1 MQEKEELLNS
11 VIEKSQKTIEQSKDW
26 HIKYDKQVNAMLE
39 SRTLLDQFKI
49 KRLTKEYSALQF
61 YLNEIT
67 QPDLI
72 TITAKYK
79 GNGIATITITKDTA
93 QISTDTYEKSNK
105 ELFNIDTKLKN
116 EDLNTIQTHKFL
128 EHFNQDIKLK
138 TKPNKET
145 QESMLL
151 AEFSKTTSYDKLLTG
166 IQPIKYA
173 DTLYYQIPMTIGA
186 NPTEYI
192 NILTRSKIRKT
203 TLIECIEDGQD
214 LDTILAQ
221 ATAKAVFLT
230 NLLHTENGESI
241 YRLMGYHGRLPNQI
255 TIKTCIAVP
264 KNSKIKEFEPFT
276 IQNGIDTLDY
286 RYLQYENDQ
295 EQITSIKTNVND

>member
-1 MQEKEELLNS
+1 MQEKEELLKTIIDNT
-11 VIEKSQKTIEQSKDW
+11 QKNIEQSKDW
-26 HIKYDKQVNAMLE
+26 QTNYEMQVNAMLD
-39 SRTLLDQFKI
+39 SKKLLEQYKI
-49 KRLTKEYSALQF
+49 KRLTKEYIALQF
-61 YLNEIT
+61 YLNEVT

-72 TITAKYK
+72 TITIKYK

-93 QISTDTYEKSNK
+93 QISTETYDKTNK
-105 ELFNIDTKLKN
+105 ELFNCNTQLKN

-166 IQPIKYA
+166 IQPIKYE
-173 DTLYYQIPMTIGA
+173 DTLYFQIPITIGN

-192 NILTRSKIRKT
+192 NILARTKVRKIT
-203 TLIECIEDGQD
+203 IIETLEDGQD

-230 NLLHTENGESI
+230 NLLHTENGANI
-241 YRLMGYHGRLPNQI
+241 YRLMGFHR
-255 TIKTCIAVP
+255 
-264 KNSKIKEFEPFT
+264 
-276 IQNGIDTLDY
+276 
-286 RYLQYENDQ
+286 
-295 EQITSIKTNVND
+295 